1 MLKEARG
8 VATSGRLSS
17 PASTLV
23 HKEIQMDWEQVES
36 KWKQLIGSAKE
47 NWSKLT
53 DDDLLQISGKREQ
66 LARKIQETYGVTRRE
81 AEKQVWDW
89 GKTVERP
96 SKKIA

>member
-1 MLKEARG
+1 
-8 VATSGRLSS
+8 
-17 PASTLV
+17 
-23 HKEIQMDWEQVES
+23 MDWEQVES

>member
-1 MLKEARG
+1 
-8 VATSGRLSS
+8 
-17 PASTLV
+17 
-23 HKEIQMDWEQVES
+23 MDWEQVES

-66 LARKIQETYGVTRRE
+66 LAGKIQETYGVTRRE